1 MWIKY
6 ASLALATL
14 IMSGCSL
21 FATKPK
27 LQDGAMDYSQPIP
40 EALTEAYNQGLILL
54 KKEQFAEAQTHW
66 QNTAEQWPQYP
77 GVWSNLALSQWH
89 LEQYQQGLASSEKAL
104 ELNAE
109 FCPAKKIQALLQ
121 KENGQFETAI
131 RNYEQA
137 AICAPEDADIP
148 YNIGIIYDL
157 YLQDLSQALVYYSQ
171 AQELLSEENE
181 TLAMWITDLTNRQ
194 PTRLAGEAEWN
205 EF

>member
-27 LQDGAMDYSQPIP
+27 LQDGALDYSQPIP
-40 EALTEAYNQGLILL
+40 EALTEAYNQGLMLL

-109 FCPAKKIQALLQ
+109 FSLLRKFRRYYKKKMASLKQPFVTTNKPLFVRQ
-121 KENGQFETAI
+121 KMPIFH
-131 RNYEQA
+131 
-137 AICAPEDADIP
+137 
-148 YNIGIIYDL
+148 II
-157 YLQDLSQALVYYSQ
+157 
-171 AQELLSEENE
+171 
-181 TLAMWITDLTNRQ
+181 
-194 PTRLAGEAEWN
+194 
-205 EF
+205 

>member
-40 EALTEAYNQGLILL
+40 EALTEAYNQGLMLL
-54 KKEQFAEAQTHW
+54 KKEQFTEAQTHW
-66 QNTAEQWPQYP
+66 HNTAEQWPQYP

-121 KENGQFETAI
+121 KENGQFEAAI
-131 RNYEQA
+131 R
-137 AICAPEDADIP
+137 
-148 YNIGIIYDL
+148 
-157 YLQDLSQALVYYSQ
+157 
-171 AQELLSEENE
+171 SEEHTSE
-181 TLAMWITDLTNRQ
+181 LQSRPHLVC
-194 PTRLAGEAEWN
+194 RLLLEKKKKKTKNNTEQSIVH
-205 EF
+205 